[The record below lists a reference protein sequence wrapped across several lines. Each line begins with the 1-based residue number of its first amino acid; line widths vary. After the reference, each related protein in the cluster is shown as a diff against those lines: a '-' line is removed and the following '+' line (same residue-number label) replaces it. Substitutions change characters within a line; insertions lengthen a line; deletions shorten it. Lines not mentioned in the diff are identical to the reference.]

1 MKKLLSITTSLLF
14 IVSCGGGGGGGS
26 TPTPTTPTPT
36 VNLSADPVSV
46 LLQNTSTLTW
56 SSTNATSCSASWTNQ
71 TGSSGSEAVTI
82 STAGNNSF
90 SITCTGA
97 GGSRSATVT
106 VEGYRNTDGVV
117 VDGYISGAEVCIDE
131 DESWTCD
138 SSEPSTTSDN
148 DGKFTIK
155 YANGNLVSI
164 GGTDLDSQ
172 TLLDNLLI
180 THKLTGHSDF
190 KAVTPVTSIAAFMTD
205 ASLVNVALGIDSS
218 IDVSTFDPVANKGD
232 GGINDYLYEK
242 GNQLTVLAYAL
253 QNITNDLNTSTETT
267 QDYFKAI
274 TEEIEKEYTET
285 ETKVDIETET
295 FITKAID
302 NVIAAKSVTIDET
315 AKANTTKALAGILP
329 VIEVK
334 SSDDLTTAV
343 IRFAVSTLQTDIQA
357 IANGTATAE
366 TVTSYT
372 SDILA
377 YIAEDQNVDSGE
389 IAPDISAIA
398 DSATTSEDTAVTINV
413 VANDSY
419 VTTAP
424 VSITTS
430 NGTNGTTTIAE
441 SSPEQIVYTPDADYN
456 GTDTFTYTLT
466 QGEKTSSADVTLS
479 IEAVNDAPSIDIAS
493 TIQVQENQTAV
504 TTVSV
509 SDVDEDELTL
519 TLGGTDADS
528 FNLSDENVLTFKEA
542 PDYETKSSYVITL
555 SLTDGTETVTKEVTI
570 SVTKIN
576 NVAPEFTSEAIFSA
590 AENQTA
596 IGTVTATDAEEDDVT
611 FTVSGSEL
619 AITSAGVLTFV
630 EAPDY
635 ETKATYTATVTAS
648 DGTNTTTQD
657 ITVNVINVNEE
668 PVITNLTSTIG
679 SEENQLNVFQVN
691 AVDYEGDKI
700 YYSLTGIDSE
710 FFNIDSSG
718 LITFK
723 EAPDY
728 ETPLDN
734 GADNLYSIN
743 IIVSDTEPS
752 SINNL
757 NIKPS
762 YSTSRSIQTS
772 NTSTEVSIIN
782 VDEDLIDLEFNTT
795 DGTLSEAPS
804 LSINLVIDELTKPS
818 EVQVLTWLIGNT
830 QTWYTASKVDS
841 LNWSINESLDSTAAS
856 GTYEIRQVLIKRDG
870 LDNLTIVDTALKEK
884 GFDIDSVIYNAS
896 ADATDPILTSIDS
909 ISVSGNDDDLS
920 TDIIV
925 TIVASVTDGEGE
937 IDKVFSYIKSPGGET
952 VGSWGTLNSD
962 KTKVTFTFTLEPR
975 AASGTYTIYDIRL
988 YDVAGNQKFYSNSE
1002 LVSEGFTNSWE
1013 ISNTLSDNTAPNI
1026 IALSLTPSI
1035 NTSDLNRK
1043 QITIDLTTD
1052 EQVTDINDIY
1062 IRLISPDNANIDQ
1075 YIVDTGR
1082 LFTTTKDG
1090 NSYSH
1095 TISLPLE
1102 YPDGIYNISYIF
1114 LNDKALNNKRYE
1126 VSELNLLGFNTNV
1139 VFGSG
1144 NAHAPDISS
1153 SSTFTVNE
1161 NQTAI
1166 GTVAASDADGDSVTF
1181 TVSGMELAITS
1192 AGVLTFAS
1200 APDYETKSSY
1210 SATITV
1216 SDGANS
1222 TTQDITVNVTDVTE
1236 AVAVDDSSSG
1246 IEDDNIRVDVLIND
1260 TFISSDVTL
1269 TATDGTN
1276 MSVEVQN
1283 DATSV
1288 AEYGHPTIIYSPDA
1302 NWFGTDTFT
1311 YTVSSG
1317 GESDQGTVTVT
1328 VTSVNDAPTITSEA
1342 TFSAAENQ
1350 TDIGTVTATDIED
1363 DILTYSISGSD
1374 ISIDSSSGVMTF
1386 NSAPDYES
1394 TTSYSATVTV
1404 SDGTDSDTQDITINI
1419 TNVVENSSP
1428 VFTSSSSFTVAE
1440 NQTSAATITVTDADN
1455 DSISFLLSGTDAG
1468 SFAIASSGALTFNN
1482 APDYETKES
1491 YSLIVSA
1498 SDGTSSVSQTISINI
1513 SNVNEVPQISALSST
1528 HSPDE
1533 NQTSIVTVS
1542 ASDPDANTSLTYSL
1556 SGTDSSLFDISSSGV
1571 LTFKSAPD
1579 YETPGDADAD
1589 NSYQIN
1595 VIVSDGSLSVTQ
1607 AITIQVQ
1614 NVADLISGVA
1624 VDGYVA
1630 GATVFQDLN
1639 NDGDLDSGEP
1649 SAATNSLGSFS
1660 LNLSSVN
1667 INAPVRIYNG
1677 FDLASNEIHPS
1688 IMDISVSETG
1698 SYIVTPISTLV
1709 GRLKIQ
1715 DTALSAMVPQ
1725 SMIAG
1730 ALGISLADS
1739 PNDSILGFDPIA
1751 YFNGSDTTLASEAR
1765 PVFAASQLLMTMG
1778 GGNYSVHK
1786 YITDQALSALSS
1798 TLTTAS
1804 GTSITLSSAT
1814 DIIGL
1819 KQDAY
1824 DAIFNGYVDT
1834 ALANN
1839 PPINN
1844 IQFKNNKAVMTD
1856 YVNGSSSSAVNYS
1869 LYGVHD
1875 GSTTLVADLIGA
1887 KLDYDNLKQ
1896 ILDNDGTGTPMDL
1909 NFELA
1914 NIPAAGS
1921 GSTGVTLKL
1930 FMGADTTQASD
1941 EDYLQIALTANW
1953 ESDGTNFTIKLPA
1966 SSSITASFFD
1976 RSGTTLSITPTNQ
1989 VEDIFTVTQDGPNR
2003 PATLS
2008 LRLSK
2013 LFNAFPS
2020 EVTGLSSFLDGA
2032 AEFTYLVEFDNFS
2045 IYDHLDNAFT
2055 KIQGTFGVNAN
2066 PGITVFADDIYVH
2079 ENATSKAISFYL
2091 SQAAASDVTL
2101 NYAIADASTASSS
2114 DYTLSA
2120 GTITIPAG
2128 SMSTMLSIPV
2138 TNDTTVEAQEEIRLT
2153 LSNVQNAV
2161 LGRGSVS
2168 AFITDGEEILTNST
2182 QKAILA
2188 DNIFK
2193 DSKASINAYIKNKL
2207 DTTTITISGTSYTY
2221 SQVLVNNSITTDV
2234 YAYLDSIIDDY
2245 EVMSETLNSTIMTKA
2260 DAYIDS
2266 QLSSFASYT
2275 AFATGLTQLNSGIKG
2290 LDMSQIVGTN
2300 INSNGT
2306 FPSGQNAT
2314 TLQTALDGKVDT
2326 LVTLAA
2332 DTVADILGTDTNTNF
2347 PNANV
2352 IIGTDGDDTITGTSG
2367 SDLIASFGGTD
2378 TVNGLAGNDKIL
2390 GGAGVDTLN
2399 GGDDNDHIYGYAG
2412 NDVLNGNADA
2422 DKILGGKDNDTING
2436 GAGDDDLR
2444 GEAGDDTITSGAGS
2458 DTISGG
2464 LGDDTIIIDAL

>member
-1246 IEDDNIRVDVLIND
+1246 IED
-1260 TFISSDVTL
+1260 
-1269 TATDGTN
+1269 
-1276 MSVEVQN
+1276 E
-1283 DATSV
+1283 
-1288 AEYGHPTIIYSPDA
+1288 
-1302 NWFGTDTFT
+1302 
-1311 YTVSSG
+1311 
-1317 GESDQGTVTVT
+1317 
-1328 VTSVNDAPTITSEA
+1328 
-1342 TFSAAENQ
+1342 
-1350 TDIGTVTATDIED
+1350 
-1363 DILTYSISGSD
+1363 
-1374 ISIDSSSGVMTF
+1374 
-1386 NSAPDYES
+1386 
-1394 TTSYSATVTV
+1394 
-1404 SDGTDSDTQDITINI
+1404 
-1419 TNVVENSSP
+1419 
-1428 VFTSSSSFTVAE
+1428 
-1440 NQTSAATITVTDADN
+1440 
-1455 DSISFLLSGTDAG
+1455 
-1468 SFAIASSGALTFNN
+1468 
-1482 APDYETKES
+1482 
-1491 YSLIVSA
+1491 
-1498 SDGTSSVSQTISINI
+1498 
-1513 SNVNEVPQISALSST
+1513 
-1528 HSPDE
+1528 
-1533 NQTSIVTVS
+1533 
-1542 ASDPDANTSLTYSL
+1542 
-1556 SGTDSSLFDISSSGV
+1556 
-1571 LTFKSAPD
+1571 
-1579 YETPGDADAD
+1579 
-1589 NSYQIN
+1589 
-1595 VIVSDGSLSVTQ
+1595 
-1607 AITIQVQ
+1607 
-1614 NVADLISGVA
+1614 
-1624 VDGYVA
+1624 
-1630 GATVFQDLN
+1630 
-1639 NDGDLDSGEP
+1639 
-1649 SAATNSLGSFS
+1649 
-1660 LNLSSVN
+1660 
-1667 INAPVRIYNG
+1667 
-1677 FDLASNEIHPS
+1677 
-1688 IMDISVSETG
+1688 
-1698 SYIVTPISTLV
+1698 
-1709 GRLKIQ
+1709 
-1715 DTALSAMVPQ
+1715 
-1725 SMIAG
+1725 
-1730 ALGISLADS
+1730 
-1739 PNDSILGFDPIA
+1739 ILG
-1751 YFNGSDTTLASEAR
+1751 
-1765 PVFAASQLLMTMG
+1765 LM
-1778 GGNYSVHK
+1778 Y
-1786 YITDQALSALSS
+1786 
-1798 TLTTAS
+1798 
-1804 GTSITLSSAT
+1804 
-1814 DIIGL
+1814 
-1819 KQDAY
+1819 
-1824 DAIFNGYVDT
+1824 
-1834 ALANN
+1834 
-1839 PPINN
+1839 
-1844 IQFKNNKAVMTD
+1844 
-1856 YVNGSSSSAVNYS
+1856 
-1869 LYGVHD
+1869 
-1875 GSTTLVADLIGA
+1875 
-1887 KLDYDNLKQ
+1887 
-1896 ILDNDGTGTPMDL
+1896 
-1909 NFELA
+1909 
-1914 NIPAAGS
+1914 
-1921 GSTGVTLKL
+1921 
-1930 FMGADTTQASD
+1930 
-1941 EDYLQIALTANW
+1941 
-1953 ESDGTNFTIKLPA
+1953 
-1966 SSSITASFFD
+1966 
-1976 RSGTTLSITPTNQ
+1976 
-1989 VEDIFTVTQDGPNR
+1989 
-2003 PATLS
+2003 
-2008 LRLSK
+2008 
-2013 LFNAFPS
+2013 
-2020 EVTGLSSFLDGA
+2020 
-2032 AEFTYLVEFDNFS
+2032 
-2045 IYDHLDNAFT
+2045 
-2055 KIQGTFGVNAN
+2055 
-2066 PGITVFADDIYVH
+2066 
-2079 ENATSKAISFYL
+2079 
-2091 SQAAASDVTL
+2091 
-2101 NYAIADASTASSS
+2101 
-2114 DYTLSA
+2114 
-2120 GTITIPAG
+2120 
-2128 SMSTMLSIPV
+2128 
-2138 TNDTTVEAQEEIRLT
+2138 
-2153 LSNVQNAV
+2153 
-2161 LGRGSVS
+2161 
-2168 AFITDGEEILTNST
+2168 
-2182 QKAILA
+2182 
-2188 DNIFK
+2188 
-2193 DSKASINAYIKNKL
+2193 
-2207 DTTTITISGTSYTY
+2207 
-2221 SQVLVNNSITTDV
+2221 
-2234 YAYLDSIIDDY
+2234 
-2245 EVMSETLNSTIMTKA
+2245 
-2260 DAYIDS
+2260 
-2266 QLSSFASYT
+2266 
-2275 AFATGLTQLNSGIKG
+2275 
-2290 LDMSQIVGTN
+2290 
-2300 INSNGT
+2300 
-2306 FPSGQNAT
+2306 
-2314 TLQTALDGKVDT
+2314 
-2326 LVTLAA
+2326 
-2332 DTVADILGTDTNTNF
+2332 
-2347 PNANV
+2347 
-2352 IIGTDGDDTITGTSG
+2352 
-2367 SDLIASFGGTD
+2367 
-2378 TVNGLAGNDKIL
+2378 
-2390 GGAGVDTLN
+2390 
-2399 GGDDNDHIYGYAG
+2399 
-2412 NDVLNGNADA
+2412 
-2422 DKILGGKDNDTING
+2422 
-2436 GAGDDDLR
+2436 
-2444 GEAGDDTITSGAGS
+2444 
-2458 DTISGG
+2458 
-2464 LGDDTIIIDAL
+2464 